1 MLNEVSPEL
10 VGKVNKARLHK
21 PAKSAAAR
29 ETLRKAVKK
38 TWLNS
43 KVGTIKEAVKA
54 AGKHDKGPFAIAT
67 KTRGGGLRR
76 VPDTRFDTW
85 DSANKYG
92 LQYHTDRYGA
102 QMFVVIQHPDAK
114 KKIHE
119 DLGGGTVKEA
129 RNDGFDLVSPGHW
142 KHKNGSIH
150 WENDR
155 TNRKGVGTYR
165 VMRGDN
171 LSSKDPKRYRSL
183 EAAKKALAED
193 MGGGPGSPTTGGIAN
208 VAGDATSTANV
219 HWSKRQP
226 NIGMKGP
233 KKKYGQP
240 MMFKAMMRRKM
251 TGEQTV
257 FYKALGKRVKAVSR
271 TSAMGGGSD
280 GSSGNGGGGGGNGG
294 ESVQREHI
302 VRSGSQYKLV
312 SKKTGKN
319 LGTYPTRAGAEKR
332 ERQVQYFKHKG

>member
-1 MLNEVSPEL
+1 MDKKLKRLNEISQ
-10 VGKVNKARLHK
+10 
-21 PAKSAAAR
+21 S
-29 ETLRKAVKK
+29 
-38 TWLNS
+38 
-43 KVGTIKEAVKA
+43 
-54 AGKHDKGPFAIAT
+54 T
-67 KTRGGGLRR
+67 K
-76 VPDTRFDTW
+76 
-85 DSANKYG
+85 
-92 LQYHTDRYGA
+92 DRYIKRA
-102 QMFVVIQHPDAK
+102 STDATLANVAK
-114 KKIHE
+114 RSSTGKTHDYWARKEKNRKQGLNRAFKEGLDE
-119 DLGGGTVKEA
+119 DLGGG
-129 RNDGFDLVSPGHW
+129 PG
-142 KHKNGSIH
+142 G
-150 WENDR
+150 
-155 TNRKGVGTYR
+155 
-165 VMRGDN
+165 
-171 LSSKDPKRYRSL
+171 
-183 EAAKKALAED
+183 
-193 MGGGPGSPTTGGIAN
+193 PTTGGIVN
-208 VAGDATSTANV
+208 VAGPATSTSDV

-302 VRSGSQYKLV
+302 VKSGSQYKLV